1 MIDESELK
9 EKFVKMCSLIE
20 INQDGKYIFIFD
32 DVQYRDYE
40 LSVYPNFKILK
51 EKMNNLIPLL
61 NENPILMDKDIE
73 EEIWYLI

>member
-32 DVQYRDYE
+32 DVQYRNYE